1 MKTWC
6 SRYHL
11 FLIMHINAWFII
23 KAAFPSHRSAVS
35 KPLVSWQ
42 WTLCTPIWSLCW
54 YSGKRAIKLIQLI
67 MIVSCIHYPL
77 LKIQIT
83 ENLVAW
89 NNTYSLI
96 IAPSLQVTDLTWLS
110 RSLLGVHIAG
120 VLAIFSL
127 KTVERTTSITVVPPC
142 GGQPETLHISSSR
155 SKPQEETARHISSL
169 TWCHRRRVLW
179 RNFGNKWILCF

>member
-1 MKTWC
+1 
-6 SRYHL
+6 
-11 FLIMHINAWFII
+11 MHINAWFII
-23 KAAFPSHRSAVS
+23 KAAFPSHWSAIS

-42 WTLCTPIWSLCW
+42 WTLYTPIWSFCW
-54 YSGKRAIKLIQLI
+54 YSGNRAIKLIQLI

-110 RSLLGVHIAG
+110 RALLGVHIAG

-127 KTVERTTSITVVPPC
+127 KTVERNLHPTLWCPPVAVS
-142 GGQPETLHISSSR
+142 QRPRLSPHLDLNHKKR
-155 SKPQEETARHISSL
+155 LLVISSL
-169 TWCHRRRVLW
+169 TWCHRRIVLW
-179 RNFGNKWILCF
+179 RDFGNKWILCF

>member
-54 YSGKRAIKLIQLI
+54 YSGNRAIKLIQLI

-120 VLAIFSL
+120 VLPIFSL
-127 KTVERTTSITVVPPC
+127 KTVERNLHPTLWCPPVAVSQRPRTSPHLDPSHKKRLLVISVV
-142 GGQPETLHISSSR
+142 
-155 SKPQEETARHISSL
+155 
-169 TWCHRRRVLW
+169 
-179 RNFGNKWILCF
+179 